1 MRRVAISGVLVI
13 GLAAAGY
20 WGLSAPAP
28 LPAGA
33 LDGIEGD
40 AERGEAVFWA
50 AGCASCHADGE
61 AEDDERLVLS
71 GGQRFESDF
80 GTFVAPNI
88 SPDPEHGIGGWS
100 TEDFANA
107 MLRGVAPDGAHY
119 FPAFPYTSYAKA
131 DPEDAVHLKAFMDT
145 LPESDR
151 ANESNEVAFPFNIRR
166 NIGIWK
172 RLYLDTGWVIAD
184 DLGEEAER
192 GRYLSEALAHC
203 AQCHTPRGALGGL
216 DTRRWM
222 AGAEDP
228 SGDDRIPGITPA
240 QLDWSEREIASYLEM
255 GFTPDFDT
263 AGGTMRAVVKSLAE
277 LDEADRAAIA
287 AYVKALPEAE

>member
-1 MRRVAISGVLVI
+1 MRRLAIAVVLVM
-13 GLAAAGY
+13 GLAGGGY
-20 WGLSAPAP
+20 WGLSAPMP
-28 LPAGA
+28 LPSGA

-50 AGCASCHADGE
+50 AGCASCHSDGE

-88 SPDPEHGIGGWS
+88 SPHPEHGIGGWS

-107 MLRGVAPDGAHY
+107 MLRGVSPDGAHY

-151 ANESNEVAFPFNIRR
+151 ANEPNDVAFPFNIRR

-172 RLYLDTGWVIAD
+172 RLNLDTDWVITG
-184 DLGEEAER
+184 DLSDEAER

-203 AQCHTPRGALGGL
+203 AECHTPRGALGGL
-216 DTRRWM
+216 DTGRWM

-240 QLDWSEREIASYLEM
+240 QLDWSQREIASYLEM

-277 LDEADRAAIA
+277 LDQADRDAMA
-287 AYVKALPEAE
+287 AYVKELPEAE